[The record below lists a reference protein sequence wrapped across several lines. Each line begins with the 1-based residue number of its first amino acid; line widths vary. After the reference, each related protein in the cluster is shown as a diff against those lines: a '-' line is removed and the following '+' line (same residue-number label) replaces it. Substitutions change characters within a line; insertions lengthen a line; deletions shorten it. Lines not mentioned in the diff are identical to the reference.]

1 MEGTREGSSQTPRR
15 TGARLG
21 HARRV
26 AVSPSPRL
34 VANSFGGEGTQSQA
48 AGEWPGGCGWSRI
61 LGDQELIRFLQTL
74 RELGRPFCSLGCP
87 VDSAGMLLANPSPL
101 QIWVPGLQRDP
112 GQLPRDTASPQPA
125 SRWTQVAGR
134 HPWPTRAYLDRP
146 GKEAAAREA
155 QAGVWLP
162 ARVREE
168 GWPPSTQTSEQGA
181 PEPSRARPSACCVW
195 DIPIPLTS
203 PNPVPVQ
210 RQEAEHQPQPIPTH
224 HGTRRGSQA

>member
-146 GKEAAAREA
+146 GKEAAACPGPGGRMA
-155 QAGVWLP
+155 SKHADLRAG
-162 ARVREE
+162 
-168 GWPPSTQTSEQGA
+168 S
-181 PEPSRARPSACCVW
+181 SRAFP
-195 DIPIPLTS
+195 
-203 PNPVPVQ
+203 
-210 RQEAEHQPQPIPTH
+210 RQTLSLLCLGHPYTPDFPQPCPSPAAGGRAPATAH
-224 HGTRRGSQA
+224 PDPPWHSEGKPGLNRL